1 MAMYMYST
9 ITSIVFFFST
19 NNQHGDWST
28 TYLGFFFMSLVPF
41 YGLKIILWSNL
52 LLPASEQKL
61 LMPKMTFSP
70 TPPMKGDSFVLLK
83 QTSLSLSVFLVE
95 NILRRMEKILGL
107 CCKRQYRTG
116 QIKSVLIQIWQEFM
130 SMEFW
135 TPWLP
140 ESWNPQFCPHYSA
153 LLGL

>member
-1 MAMYMYST
+1 
-9 ITSIVFFFST
+9 
-19 NNQHGDWST
+19 
-28 TYLGFFFMSLVPF
+28 MSLVPF

-95 NILRRMEKILGL
+95 NILRRMEKIWVYVVKGSIEQG
-107 CCKRQYRTG
+107 R
-116 QIKSVLIQIWQEFM
+116 
-130 SMEFW
+130 
-135 TPWLP
+135 
-140 ESWNPQFCPHYSA
+140 
-153 LLGL
+153 